1 MFVTFVVLLIKNELI
16 MDLTTK
22 YLGKTLR
29 NPIIV
34 GSCSLTSTID
44 SIKKLYQAGVGAIV
58 LQSLFED
65 QIDLEDLQLQCA
77 NKQKF
82 PDSSSYIKNYV
93 NDNSV
98 NNYLQLIKDAKKE
111 TSIPIFA
118 SLNCHPDDNWI
129 EHAKKMENAG
139 VDGIEL
145 NVLMLPCNFEKSGE
159 ENEKLYFEVTEKARK
174 ELNIPIALKLSSYSA
189 GLSKLVN
196 ELSWTKNMDSFV
208 LFNRFYKPDID
219 IDTLEIKIKN
229 TLSSPSDITDS
240 LRWTL
245 LLSRR
250 VKMDIVGTT
259 GIHSGRDIIK
269 HLLAGSQAVQIV
281 SALYKTDFSV
291 VEDMLTEIVQWMDS
305 KKFKT
310 VKEYRGLL
318 QGNKIEKNK
327 MEQGHVY

>member
-1 MFVTFVVLLIKNELI
+1 
-16 MDLTTK
+16 MDLTTE

-34 GSCSLTSTID
+34 GSCSLTSTIE
-44 SIKKLYQAGVGAIV
+44 SIKKLEESGVGAIV
-58 LQSLFED
+58 LQTLFED

-118 SLNCHPDDNWI
+118 SVNCHPDDNWI

-159 ENEKLYFEVTEKARK
+159 ENEKLYFDVTEKARK

-189 GLSKLVN
+189 GLAKLVN

-219 IDTLEIKIKN
+219 IDSLEIRIKN

-240 LRWTL
+240 LRWAL

-250 VKMDIVGTT
+250 VKTDIVGTT
-259 GIHSGRDIIK
+259 GIHTGRDVVK
-269 HLLAGSQAVQIV
+269 HLLAGSKAVQIV
-281 SALYKTDFSV
+281 STLYNNDFSYV
-291 VEDMLTEIVQWMDS
+291 AEMLSEIEQWMET
-305 KKFKT
+305 KKF
-310 VKEYRGLL
+310 VSVNDYRGLL
-318 QGNKIEKNK
+318 HGKKIEKNK
-327 MEQGHVY
+327 MEHGHAF